1 MVTSLDEDE
10 GKQQVDERQ
19 FRITSQG
26 GVSFLRVDVA
36 SEQSSILQN
45 LAKTEKEFDVKAK
58 ERNEFIPLYIDMTL
72 PYPHADVES
81 VITYLNHHFQRPAN
95 HIEQPLDFNE
105 VNAFASSW
113 DAEFLLE
120 STPLL
125 DAAKADKK
133 KLTPDRQ
140 KRLVNLLLLGSFLDV
155 DPLVQLVS
163 AYVASLAVDK
173 TPEQIRKVFAIK
185 SDFTA
190 SEEQYAREQTKW
202 ATLFTE

>member
-1 MVTSLDEDE
+1 
-10 GKQQVDERQ
+10 
-19 FRITSQG
+19 
-26 GVSFLRVDVA
+26 
-36 SEQSSILQN
+36 
-45 LAKTEKEFDVKAK
+45 
-58 ERNEFIPLYIDMTL
+58 
-72 PYPHADVES
+72 
-81 VITYLNHHFQRPAN
+81 
-95 HIEQPLDFNE
+95 